1 MNDTILQIDT
11 FLPYMRANPLAAS
24 GDLLEPAA

>member
-11 FLPYMRANPLAAS
+11 FPPYSRANPLAAE
-24 GDLLEPAA
+24 DLLEPAA

>member
-11 FLPYMRANPLAAS
+11 FLPYMRANPLAA